1 MAGLV
6 ATMVVRPLLSI
17 VKDKASSYLL
27 DQYKVMEGM
36 EGQHRILKRKL
47 WAILDVINDA
57 EQEASRRDGAKAWL
71 EEVKRV
77 AYEANEIFDEFK
89 YEALRR
95 EAKKNGHYSKLGFDV
110 IKLFPTHNRF
120 AFREKM
126 GKKLCRVLQA
136 IEVLVTEMN
145 AFGFKYQ
152 QQVPASKLWRQ
163 TDHIFFDPKKIIS
176 RSRDQDTKNIVGT
189 LLGQA
194 SNADLTVVPIVGIGG
209 LGKTTLAQLIYNE
222 PEIQKHFELLL
233 WVCVSDTFDVD
244 SLAKSIAALHP
255 PKIKDEATSKKSP
268 LDILQDTLTCF
279 VAGPS
284 GSGCSDVG
292 ELQQLN
298 LDGLLE
304 LLQLGNVTEEAAKAA
319 NIGKKEELRELTL
332 RWFFRTV
339 GCEGHARVLEGLR
352 PHDGLQAPRIE
363 YYGGTT
369 FPTWMSMLRN
379 MVEIHLSCCK
389 KLQCLFNCDT
399 SFSFPNLKEFTLR
412 GLHSMERWWELSHQ
426 EQGKEVIFP
435 LLEKLS
441 IKHCPNLT
449 TLPEATLLGES
460 YGTMARSAFPELKEL
475 CLDHLDSFERW
486 EAIE

>member
-268 LDILQDTLTCF
+268 LDILQDVVSHQFFCLRRLIKRLCIVLALRGHMYLLVLDDVWNREPDKWEKLKSCLTHGAKGSAVLTTTRDAG
-279 VAGPS
+279 VAKIMGTVEAYNLTALGDNFIKEIIETKAFKEEERPS
-284 GSGCSDVG
+284 VLVNMVGQIVKRCRGSPLAATS
-292 ELQQLN
+292 
-298 LDGLLE
+298 
-304 LLQLGNVTEEAAKAA
+304 LGSVLRTKTRKEEWKAVLSISSICTEESG
-319 NIGKKEELRELTL
+319 ILPIL
-332 RWFFRTV
+332 
-339 GCEGHARVLEGLR
+339 
-352 PHDGLQAPRIE
+352 
-363 YYGGTT
+363 
-369 FPTWMSMLRN
+369 
-379 MVEIHLSCCK
+379 
-389 KLQCLFNCDT
+389 
-399 SFSFPNLKEFTLR
+399 
-412 GLHSMERWWELSHQ
+412 
-426 EQGKEVIFP
+426 
-435 LLEKLS
+435 KLS
-441 IKHCPNLT
+441 YNDLSSQMKQCFAFCAMFPKDYEIDVDKLT
-449 TLPEATLLGES
+449 QLW
-460 YGTMARSAFPELKEL
+460 MAHGF
-475 CLDHLDSFERW
+475 
-486 EAIE
+486 IEDEK